1 MQVKETAELDMK
13 YFVQT
18 NESIFGKTAAKTAR
32 NYDKTPMNLYYV
44 QHTSVEKH
52 NCLEFETLIYFDKN
66 K

>member
-1 MQVKETAELDMK
+1 MK

-32 NYDKTPMNLYYV
+32 NSDKTPMNLYYV